1 MHEVATVLH
10 IDGGDAG
17 GHGLEVPQEKGEQEE
32 RGVSEETKGDEA
44 KGEGEEEEVGVEG
57 CKEEG
62 VGGWEGVEE
71 GRKGGEEE
79 EAAGQEHVEEV
90 VEDGGEETLPLLL
103 RQLDPEV
110 QKDMTLRH
118 LCFSQCFNRHCSVP

>member
-1 MHEVATVLH
+1 MHEVATVPH

-17 GHGLEVPQEKGEQEE
+17 GDGLEVPEEKGEQEE
-32 RGVSEETKGDEA
+32 RGVSDETTGDEA

-57 CKEEG
+57 SKEEG
-62 VGGWEGVEE
+62 VGSWEGAEEVVEE
-71 GRKGGEEE
+71 DREGGEEE

-90 VEDGGEETLPLLL
+90 VEDSGEEPQPLLL

-110 QKDMTLRH
+110 QKDRTLQPTKAQ
-118 LCFSQCFNRHCSVP
+118 FSLLG